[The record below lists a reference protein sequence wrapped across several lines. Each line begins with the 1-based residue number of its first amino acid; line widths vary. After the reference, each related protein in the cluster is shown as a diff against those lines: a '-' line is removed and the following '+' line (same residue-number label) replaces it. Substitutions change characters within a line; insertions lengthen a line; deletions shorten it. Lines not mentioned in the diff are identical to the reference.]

1 MVKQKVEKGD
11 AMNFKLHK
19 YFARGFQKIMKQGAK
34 VLDWTPPLLLR
45 GEGILELLP
54 NTLSA
59 RNYNKVLIVT
69 DKGIRDLGLLDRL
82 LDGLAKMN
90 IEYIIYDNTV
100 PNPTDQNAR
109 EAAIKYKE
117 NSCSAIIGFGGG
129 SALDCAKGAAVVVGT
144 GNADLQQYH
153 GLLKVRK
160 KLPPIIAV
168 PTTSGT
174 GSEGTIATVI
184 TDSVRHTKY
193 AISDTVLLP
202 EIAVL
207 DAGLIANLPK
217 TITAHTGM
225 DALSHAVEA
234 YINKS
239 NTKETRKMAEVAVK
253 LIYDN
258 LPSAFENGDKIA
270 RYNMQYAAYLAGR
283 AFTRAYVGNIH
294 AISHQIG
301 AKYPVAH
308 GEANAIVMPYV
319 LKEYG
324 DIVHEDLAKLAD
336 CAGVTAPGDT
346 DKVKAEKFID
356 SILEM
361 NKAFGIGDH
370 ILEIEASDVDEMVGY
385 AFDEANPNY
394 PVPVIFSKE
403 KFKEMY
409 MKVKTGDM

>member
-1 MVKQKVEKGD
+1 
-11 AMNFKLHK
+11 MNFELYKC
-19 YFARGFQKIMKQGAK
+19 FARSYQKIMKQGAK
-34 VLDWTPPLLLR
+34 VLDWSPPLLFR
-45 GEGILELLP
+45 GEGILDILP
-54 NTLSA
+54 NTLAA
-59 RNYNKVLIVT
+59 RNYKKVLIVT
-69 DKGIRDLGLLDRL
+69 DKGIRDLGLMDNFLN
-82 LDGLAKMN
+82 GLAKKN
-90 IEYIIYDNTV
+90 IEYVIYDGTV
-100 PNPTDQNAR
+100 ANPTDQNAR
-109 EAAIKYKE
+109 EAATKYNE
-117 NSCSAIIGFGGG
+117 DNCDAIIGFGGG

-144 GNADLQQYH
+144 GNTDLAKYH

-160 KLPPIIAV
+160 KMPPIIAV

-184 TDSVRHTKY
+184 TDSKHHTKY

-207 DAGLIANLPK
+207 DAGLTANLPK

-239 NTKETRKMAEVAVK
+239 NTKETRKLAEEAVK
-253 LIYDN
+253 LIYAN
-258 LPSAFENGDKIA
+258 LHSAIENGDKIA
-270 RYNMQYAAYLAGR
+270 RDNMQYAAYLAGR

-294 AISHQIG
+294 ALSHQIG
-301 AKYPVAH
+301 AKYLVTH

-319 LKEYG
+319 LNEYG
-324 DIVHEDLAKLAD
+324 DTVYEDLAKLAD
-336 CAGVTAPGDT
+336 CASVTVSGDT
-346 DKVKAEKFID
+346 DKIKAEKFID

-361 NKAFGIGDH
+361 NKEFGIGDH
-370 ILEIEASDVDEMVGY
+370 ISEIEASDIDEMVDY

-409 MKVKTGDM
+409 MKVKTGDK

>member
-1 MVKQKVEKGD
+1 
-11 AMNFKLHK
+11 MNFELFKCL
-19 YFARGFQKIMKQGAK
+19 ARGYQKIMKQAAK
-34 VLDWTPPLLLR
+34 VLDWSPPLLLLR
-45 GEGILELLP
+45 GEGILDILP
-54 NTLSA
+54 DTLSA
-59 RNYNKVLIVT
+59 RNYKKVLIVT
-69 DKGIRDLGLLDRL
+69 DKGIRDLGLMDNL
-82 LDGLAKMN
+82 LYGLEVKN
-90 IEYIIYDNTV
+90 IEYIIYDGTMA
-100 PNPTDQNAR
+100 NPTDQNVR
-109 EAAIKYKE
+109 EAAAEYNK
-117 NSCSAIIGFGGG
+117 NRCTAIIGFGGG

-144 GNADLQQYH
+144 GNADLHKYH

-160 KLPPIIAV
+160 KLPPVIAV

-184 TDSVRHTKY
+184 TDSKRHMKY

-207 DAGLIANLPK
+207 DAELTSNLPK

-234 YINKS
+234 YINLS
-239 NTKETRKMAEVAVK
+239 NTKDTRKMAEVAVK

-258 LPSAFENGDKIA
+258 LPSAFHENGDRIA
-270 RYNMQYAAYLAGR
+270 RENMQYAAYIAGR

-294 AISHQIG
+294 ALSHQIG
-301 AKYPVAH
+301 AKYPVTH
-308 GEANAIVMPYV
+308 GESNAIIMPYV

-324 DIVHEDLAKLAD
+324 DTVHENLAKLAD

-346 DKVKAEKFID
+346 DKVKTEKFID

-361 NKAFGIGDH
+361 NKNLGIGNQIPD
-370 ILEIEASDVDEMVGY
+370 IKESDIDEMAGY

-409 MKVKTGDM
+409 MKVKSGEM